1 MAYLVTGGMGYIGS
15 HVIRDLLKAGK
26 EVVSLDISGTTQLF
40 RDVVGDD
47 NLDKIEIIQGDVSN
61 TLLIFD
67 IVRKLKIDV
76 IVHAAAI
83 MSATGSISSESQP
96 PYAIQVN
103 CVGTNNLF
111 EAARLFGVRKVV
123 WTSTGQVLGRIGDYY
138 KGKVGDDE
146 AIFMPD
152 NMYTATKLLCEVM
165 TRVYADKFGVDA
177 VGLRIGLTLGIGKIH
192 GKEKGNSFTQFIKD
206 AATNVPATMAAVDID
221 QPRAMGYIDNVSDL
235 IVKVCESPSTKT
247 RNFNAVEYLIS
258 CRHLVEAMRRVNP
271 EAVLTLKD
279 RVTMAEQTWPGTSEP
294 ALDTTAIYQEIG
306 WKPKYSLEEALKQ
319 IFNHIRQQEGMPL
332 L

>member
-1 MAYLVTGGMGYIGS
+1 MG
-15 HVIRDLLKAGK
+15 
-26 EVVSLDISGTTQLF
+26 
-40 RDVVGDD
+40 
-47 NLDKIEIIQGDVSN
+47 
-61 TLLIFD
+61 
-67 IVRKLKIDV
+67 
-76 IVHAAAI
+76 AI
-83 MSATGSISSESQP
+83 MSVPEYQQRITTTLCLTGQLR
-96 PYAIQVN
+96 
-103 CVGTNNLF
+103 GTNIYS
-111 EAARLFGVRKVV
+111 RLPAFRVRKVV
-123 WTSTGQVLGRIGDYY
+123 DEHRSVLGRIGDYY
-138 KGKVGDDE
+138 KE
-146 AIFMPD
+146 RLEMTSFFIAD
-152 NMYTATKLLCEVM
+152 NMYTPLIAVEVM
-165 TRVYADKFGVDA
+165 TRVYAGKLGVDV

-192 GKEKGNSFTQFIKD
+192 GKDKGNSFTQFIKD

-221 QPRAMGYIDNVSDL
+221 QPRAMGYIDNVADL

-279 RVTMAEQTWPGTSEP
+279 KVTMEEQTWPGTSEP